1 MLAKDLVLS
10 PYARAPRP
18 LRPGTQRK
26 DMGVVSEIESH
37 RTLNA
42 EIWHWYKFYRHDWCG
57 HELSLSMASENVRRS
72 KDYCRRVVERHDYKA
87 L

>member
-1 MLAKDLVLS
+1 MSARNLVLS
-10 PYARAPRP
+10 PRERTCTNDAPRYA
-18 LRPGTQRK
+18 TK
-26 DMGVVSEIESH
+26 AMDVVSEIESH
-37 RTLNA
+37 RILNA